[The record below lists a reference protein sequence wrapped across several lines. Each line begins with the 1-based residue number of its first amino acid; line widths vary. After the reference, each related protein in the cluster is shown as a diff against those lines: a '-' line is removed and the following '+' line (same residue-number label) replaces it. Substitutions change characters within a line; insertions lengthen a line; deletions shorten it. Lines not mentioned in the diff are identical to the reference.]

1 MPKKEARGE
10 GGGGGKDTR
19 YTLLRG
25 VDNKGRRG

>member
-1 MPKKEARGE
+1 MPKKEARG
-10 GGGGGKDTR
+10 GGGKGEDTR